1 MANIKNEQKKN
12 LARDL
17 YVLGTYTL
25 EEIASKVDSTR
36 QTISKWAK
44 EQSWEELK
52 AGMSI
57 SREELLKNLYRQVS
71 DINESIN
78 MREPG
83 ERHANVKEADTLAKL
98 SSAIKKLESDVGIS
112 DIVAV
117 GIRFTNWLRNVDL
130 DKAKEFTMIWDA
142 FLKEQF

>member
-83 ERHANVKEADTLAKL
+83 ERHANVKEADTLSKL

>member
-1 MANIKNEQKKN
+1 MANIKNDQKKN

-25 EEIASKVDSTR
+25 EEIASKVGSTR
-36 QTISKWAK
+36 QTIGKWAK

-71 DINESIN
+71 DINEHIN

-83 ERHANVKEADTLAKL
+83 ERHANVKEADTLSKL

>member
-1 MANIKNEQKKN
+1 MANIKNDQKKN

>member
-1 MANIKNEQKKN
+1 MANIKNDQKKN

-25 EEIASKVDSTR
+25 EEIASKVGSTR

-44 EQSWEELK
+44 EQYWEELK

-83 ERHANVKEADTLAKL
+83 ERHANVKEADTLSKL